1 MEEKLIKIIDLENG
15 LKLKLYDVS
24 RQLAGDRWLIS
35 LIARIEIPTS
45 DSLLKGDASP
55 LLNIDEV
62 RKVIGEKLLFEQKRE
77 KIFIDEK
84 EKDEVMK
91 EIQDSFLSSSLSYF
105 SHSDFPKKYILK
117 KFNEK
122 IKKESWLKNIP
133 SENSTSRS

>member
-15 LKLKLYDVS
+15 LKLKLYDAS
-24 RQLAGDRWLIS
+24 RQLAGDRWLVS

-122 IKKESWLKNIP
+122 IKRDLWCKNM
-133 SENSTSRS
+133 